1 MEYISKDDP
10 QCETFKKEIEDKI
23 RDLRKSLLEY
33 AHNQML
39 KRKEF
44 VKEAKARRKAE
55 HDETIRAL
63 RGMIASVLE
72 SLKNQLRCEAEDYRD
87 TFADYHAIV
96 QKTMD
101 GEIVA
106 SWDSAYQA

>member
-1 MEYISKDDP
+1 M
-10 QCETFKKEIEDKI
+10 
-23 RDLRKSLLEY
+23 LLEY

-39 KRKEF
+39 KRKAYVEGE
-44 VKEAKARRKAE
+44 KAKRKAE
-55 HDETIRAL
+55 HDETIRTL
-63 RGMIASVLE
+63 RGMVTSVLE

-101 GEIVA
+101 GEVVA